1 MSDSASI
8 AALERLLQLTVLL
21 GRDMDESLA
30 RDGIS
35 RSRAPVLWV
44 IAAAGPRT
52 QRELADSLHVSPRNI
67 TGLVDGLVADG
78 FVSRQPHPRDRRA
91 ALVTLTDAGHALVAK
106 LAARQDQFTGQ
117 LFDEWK
123 PAELAAFS
131 RGLDRTV
138 IRLQQLI
145 AQRPLP

>member
-8 AALERLLQLTVLL
+8 AALDRLLQLTVLL

-44 IAAAGPRT
+44 ISAAGPRT

-91 ALVTLTDAGHALVAK
+91 ALVTLTHAGEALVAK
-106 LAARQDQFTGQ
+106 LAAEQEQFTRQ
-117 LFDEWK
+117 LFGEWK
-123 PAELAAFS
+123 PSELAAFS

-138 IRLQQLI
+138 IRLQHLI
-145 AQRPLP
+145 ETEAS

>member
-1 MSDSASI
+1 
-8 AALERLLQLTVLL
+8 
-21 GRDMDESLA
+21 MDESLA

-44 IAAAGPRT
+44 ISAAGPRT

-91 ALVTLTDAGHALVAK
+91 ALVTLTRAGEALVAK
-106 LAARQDQFTGQ
+106 LAADQDQFTRQ
-117 LFDEWK
+117 LFGEWK

-145 AQRPLP
+145 ETEAS